1 MNEREKEVAKMSDEG
16 KETIMFGDRECTVS
30 VRPAGHPCQLSV
42 DLFDAA
48 TGERIEVTRPS
59 QQGYVL
65 DTTCI
70 QTFYEPDAVA
80 KLCACGLGEQVGVE
94 HVEYAPLDDYD
105 LPEDFDISQADDWAY
120 PDRVD
125 TEDRP
130 VFRFD
135 MDALA
140 RLDPEGTA
148 CYREVWTQHQNELAE
163 DRHAAE
169 ASLEIAPQVRA
180 ANDAQERAWRPGPDV
195 TIEEHLGSLEDVA
208 MFKARACIDY
218 IERLGADADFACR
231 PAAEQDLV
239 RAAVLDKV
247 ASVYEESVGCRAN
260 LMPGLVPNYARD
272 LFYAGVGLY
281 EQLGGEH
288 PSGVSVADMHRLA
301 HDAIDSGCA
310 PVDYDPELVS
320 SAVKMPVY
328 RGSLSDSAKTWAA
341 CDLLHSREHL
351 APKFE
356 KSVRGM
362 RRRPEDLQEEVRA
375 LAETLCETRSD
386 EHACR
391 VAAETILDG
400 SFEPKQAITVG
411 ACVTRELHEMVWDE
425 SPSRFVPDP
434 FDTTVEYEFQD
445 AFVIEAARRGLADD
459 PALLD
464 MVKDPMMEHVSEH
477 ASSRRVPDVPGV
489 ATQQQATDTIDY

>member
-1 MNEREKEVAKMSDEG
+1 MSDES

-30 VRPAGHPCQLSV
+30 VDPEGHPCHLYV
-42 DLFDAA
+42 ELCDVA

-80 KLCACGLGEQVGVE
+80 KLRKCGLGEQVGVE
-94 HVEYAPLDDYD
+94 HIEHAPLDDSDY
-105 LPEDFDISQADDWAY
+105 PEDISQADDWAY
-120 PDRVD
+120 SDGVG

-148 CYREVWTQHQNELAE
+148 RYREVWTQHQNEVAE
-163 DRHAAE
+163 DRRAAE
-169 ASLEIAPQVRA
+169 ASLEIASQVRA
-180 ANDAQERAWRPGPDV
+180 ANDAQERAWRPEPDV
-195 TIEEHLGSLEDVA
+195 TIEEHLGNLEDVA
-208 MFKARACIDY
+208 MFKARACTDY

-239 RAAVLDKV
+239 RAAALDKV

-301 HDAIDSGCA
+301 HGVIDSGCA
-310 PVDYDPELVS
+310 PVGYDPGLVS
-320 SAVKMPVY
+320 STVKMPVY
-328 RGSLSDSAKTWAA
+328 RGSLSDSVKPWAA
-341 CDLLHSREHL
+341 CDLLYSREHL
-351 APKFE
+351 APEFE

-375 LAETLCETRSD
+375 LAKTLCETQLD
-386 EHACR
+386 ENACR
-391 VAAETILDG
+391 VAAEVICDG
-400 SFEPKQAITVG
+400 FEPKQAVAVG
-411 ACVTRELHEMVWDE
+411 AYVTRDLHELVWDE
-425 SPSRFVPDP
+425 SPSRFVSDP
-434 FDTTVEYEFQD
+434 FDTVIEYEFQD

-459 PALLD
+459 PALLNIA
-464 MVKDPMMEHVSEH
+464 KDPMMEHAAERTG
-477 ASSRRVPDVPGV
+477 SRRVPDAPGV
-489 ATQQQATDTIDY
+489 SSQQQATDTIDY